1 MTYDEGLVKDDIV
14 SIDVSVHFVMPEWQE
29 IDKADL
35 AFHGFPVTVYWKIF
49 PSGLEA
55 VDIVTPSAHSV

>member
-1 MTYDEGLVKDDIV
+1 MTSDEGLVKDDIV
-14 SIDVSVHFVMPEWQE
+14 SIDVSVHFVMPE